1 MGDSVGGRRSR
12 HVYTVYYGPESGKE
26 RLFASLARKGKA
38 DVLGVDRRF
47 AQQLGHSSR
56 MVAYS
61 EVGQISNG
69 KSRLAFIDESAI
81 DIAGGQTGSYV
92 PCFMRRFPDRC
103 IKALG

>member
-1 MGDSVGGRRSR
+1 MRASR
-12 HVYTVYYGPESGKE
+12 
-26 RLFASLARKGKA
+26 LATN
-38 DVLGVDRRF
+38 
-47 AQQLGHSSR
+47 
-56 MVAYS
+56 VAYS

-103 IKALG
+103 IEALGQVAQFQDVLVGAVGIELLNTFLSGAFSRCYAVCV